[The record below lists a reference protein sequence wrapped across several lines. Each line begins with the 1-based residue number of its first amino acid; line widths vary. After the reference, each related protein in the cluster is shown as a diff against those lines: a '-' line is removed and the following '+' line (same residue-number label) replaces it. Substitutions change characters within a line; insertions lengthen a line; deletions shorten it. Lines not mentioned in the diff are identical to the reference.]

1 MDLESRVQALE
12 QELEILKN
20 QIQATLLEIQEQVL
34 ANTYP
39 SLRGDDTNPPPN
51 NAPHNPQ
58 PERPLVQ
65 QVMPVQAVA
74 DNNPVRKFSAVEE
87 QLYHPPQS
95 AQPEQPRV
103 RPTRQGTGFN
113 SVAELEGWAT
123 QKIEQ
128 MGIERTVELIFAYGQ
143 TGQFTPDMQDTLLD
157 YVSMYRNND
166 APTEPHRPAFA
177 NQLQQQPVVPQ
188 PKAAPVTNN
197 NRPKVAKQAPSP
209 AAVTQ
214 PKRPTAPVPKPAPVK
229 AAKPSKAAKSENSEV
244 EQAPQSTVLR
254 LIAGVQN
261 AGAGVRWRKGNG

>member
-39 SLRGDDTNPPPN
+39 SLRGEDNNPPAN
-51 NAPHNPQ
+51 NAPHNQ
-58 PERPLVQ
+58 PERPLIQ
-65 QVMPVQAVA
+65 QVMPVQTLPIQAVV
-74 DNNPVRKFSAVEE
+74 DSNPVRKFSAVEE
-87 QLYHPPQS
+87 QPYHPPQS
-95 AQPEQPRV
+95 AQPDQPRV

-128 MGIERTVELIFAYGQ
+128 MGIERTVELIFAYSQ

-157 YVSMYRNND
+157 FVSLYRNND
-166 APTEPHRPAFA
+166 APTEPHRPAFVD
-177 NQLQQQPVVPQ
+177 QLQQQPVVPQ
-188 PKAAPVTNN
+188 PKPVPPAN
-197 NRPKVAKQAPSP
+197 NRPKVAKPAP
-209 AAVTQ
+209 A
-214 PKRPTAPVPKPAPVK
+214 PKPAPVK
-229 AAKPSKAAKSENSEV
+229 AAKPAKAAKPEKSKA